1 MHKAV
6 RDRARKKS
14 QHGKGEVRTSYQ
26 QGIAGVRCLLGESIF
41 LSDVSPGRSTALYTP
56 LVRLLEQHRLDSVEE
71 RKKEGGGEKKESS
84 KLSVCVGEGGEGG
97 SGRS

>member
-1 MHKAV
+1 MHKTV
-6 RDRARKKS
+6 QHRVRKKS
-14 QHGKGEVRTSYQ
+14 QRGKGEGRTNYQ
-26 QGIAGVRCLLGESIF
+26 QGIAGIRCLLGQSIF
-41 LSDVSPGRSTALYTP
+41 LSDVSPGRSTALSAP

-71 RKKEGGGEKKESS
+71 RKIERGGEKKENS